1 MRIRLKNFTV
11 EVSFPLIAVM
21 TAVILYD
28 SGMTAAVCLIAIL
41 LHEGGHLLVLWYF
54 GSFPKKIRITLFDI
68 AIVDRS
74 KALMDTK
81 KELAVVLAGVTSNF
95 IFAAVSYLLY
105 IITGQTFFSGL
116 INANLTLA
124 VFNSLPADSLDGGQA
139 LYILLCRHFPVSK
152 AIFLLDI
159 ISFVVLIPTACL
171 GFLVLLQSKYNFT
184 LLLTSVYLMAAILIR
199 NKKV

>member
-28 SGMTAAVCLIAIL
+28 SGMTAAVCLIAVL
-41 LHEGGHLLVLWYF
+41 LHEGGHLLVLWCF

-95 IFAAVSYLLY
+95 IFAVLSYLLY
-105 IITGQTFFSGL
+105 TITGQVFFSGL

-139 LYILLCRHFPVSK
+139 LYILLCRHFPVNK
-152 AIFLLDI
+152 AMLLLDI
-159 ISFVVLIPTACL
+159 ISFIVLIPTACL

>member
-28 SGMTAAVCLIAIL
+28 SGITAAVCFIAVL

-95 IFAAVSYLLY
+95 LFATLSYLLY
-105 IITGQTFFSGL
+105 TITGQTFFSGL
-116 INANLTLA
+116 IHANLTLA

-139 LYILLCRHFPVSK
+139 LYIVLCRHYPINK
-152 AIFLLDI
+152 AICLLDI
-159 ISFVVLIPTACL
+159 ISFIVLIPTACL

-184 LLLTSVYLMAAILIR
+184 LLLTSVYLMAAIIIR
-199 NKKV
+199 KRKY